1 MTDDVERA
9 MWVEEKERVL
19 QDVMG
24 WIWEYLDEKDEQEEG
39 WKERE
44 VRKLKH
50 SWEKRWKTYG
60 EMNVRDRES
69 AGWILDV

>member
-1 MTDDVERA
+1 MER
-9 MWVEEKERVL
+9 MSRRR
-19 QDVMG
+19 
-24 WIWEYLDEKDEQEEG
+24 EG

-60 EMNVRDRES
+60 EMNVQDQKS